1 MLVPPRLVMKV
12 KKTEDRHYPEKRDHK
27 PKIVVQQRRKTTIT
41 DVKQQKMPRE
51 WWPQKKRVSSY
62 SPQHGMMLPEGP
74 ERQGSEEGV
83 VDQ

>member
-1 MLVPPRLVMKV
+1 MKV
-12 KKTEDRHYPEKRDHK
+12 KKTEASHYPEKRDQK
-27 PKIVVQQRRKTTIT
+27 PKIAVQRRRKTAIV

-51 WWPQKKRVSSY
+51 WWPQKKRVSSF

-74 ERQGSEEGV
+74 KRQGPEEGV